1 MSSAVYAYDDTGGG
15 ALGGCVVVVVA
26 PIVLLVVGVLLAAV
40 VGAGGGVAVA
50 PSQHAIERHGAA
62 EVNAI
67 RRCVQDS
74 NSIRRFWRLR
84 NGRLAVMCKLPD
96 GRWGIEILERLR
108 NRWQEVT
115 AFVPRD
121 GSAEAVQR
129 YLWQRGT
136 PAKPFLP

>member
-62 EVNAI
+62 VNAI